1 MATGTGRAAGTLIR
15 PGDPGRLGATAEA
28 DGTNFALYS
37 SVASRVE
44 LCLFDAQGRE
54 CSRLTLPACEDGIWH
69 GHAPGVTAGQRYGFR
84 VHGPY
89 DPDKGLRCNPAKL
102 LLDPYARTIDGTFT
116 WHPAVFDYVADDG
129 GLVPNTD
136 DSAAHVPKSVVVA
149 AGGLQ
154 PGHRRIPWAE
164 TILYECNLRGFTM
177 QHPGVDASLR
187 GTFAALRQPAVIA
200 HLRSLGITSLE
211 LQPVQAFID
220 ERHLS
225 RVGLRNLWGYNTIAF
240 MAPMPRYAHG
250 HAVCEFR
257 DTVRA
262 LHDANIEVILDVAF
276 NHTGEGDRLGPTLA
290 FRGIDNLA
298 YYRTLPGDR
307 GAYVNDTG
315 CGNTINAD
323 HVMVR
328 RLIVDALAWWAQD
341 LGVDGFRF
349 DLATILG
356 RRSDGFSPTHP
367 LLADIGNHP
376 ALRDRK
382 LIAEPWDPGPGGYQL
397 GRFPPRW
404 AEWNDRYRDT
414 VRAFWRG
421 DAGTGGELARRLH
434 GSADLFEAGGR
445 PPFAS
450 VNFVTSHDGF
460 TLEDLV
466 SYNERHNEANGED
479 NRDGHAHNLSANHG
493 VEGPTHD
500 PGINA
505 LRRRQKQNMLAT
517 LLFSQGTP
525 MLLAG
530 DEFGNSQQGN
540 NNAYAQD
547 NETGWLD
554 WTGLDRDPE
563 FVDQVR
569 ELLHLRREQ
578 PLLRIDSYVHGTLE
592 RNGAATRLSWL
603 SPSGHARRDEDWH
616 EGPAFTL
623 LIEHRDG
630 NGPGAAVAIML
641 NGATEP
647 ATLQLPAGSDA
658 SAWRIA
664 FATCDAVIDAGGV
677 ALADRSIVLL
687 LRD

>member
-1 MATGTGRAAGTLIR
+1 MAAGTRRPAGTLIG
-15 PGDPGRLGATAEA
+15 PGDPRRLGATLDA
-28 DGTNFALYS
+28 DGANFAIYS
-37 SVASRVE
+37 SIASRVE
-44 LCLFDAQGRE
+44 LCLFDDE
-54 CSRLTLPACEDGIWH
+54 NHEFSRLTLPDCEDGIWH
-69 GHAPGVTAGQRYGFR
+69 GHVPGVSAGQRYGFR

-89 DPDKGLRCNPAKL
+89 DAARGLRCNPAKL
-102 LLDPYARTIDGTFT
+102 LLDPYARAVVGAFE
-116 WHPAVFDYVADDG
+116 WHPSVFDYVDDDG
-129 GLVPNTD
+129 ILRANTD

-149 AGGLQ
+149 TAGRQ
-154 PGHRRIPWAE
+154 PGHRRVPWSE
-164 TILYECNLRGFTM
+164 TILYECNVRGLTM
-177 QHPGVDASLR
+177 RHPGVDASLR
-187 GTFAALRQPAVIA
+187 GTFAGLQQPEIVAY
-200 HLRSLGITSLE
+200 LRSLGITSIE

-220 ERHLS
+220 ERHLT
-225 RVGLRNLWGYNTIAF
+225 RLGLSNLWGYNTIAF

-250 HAVCEFR
+250 PAVNEFR
-257 DTVRA
+257 EMVRV

-298 YYRTLPGDR
+298 YYRTQADDR
-307 GAYVNDTG
+307 GTYINDTG

-356 RRSDGFSPTHP
+356 RRGDGFTPTHP
-367 LLADIGNHP
+367 LLAEIGNHP
-376 ALRDRK
+376 ALRDSK

-414 VRAFWRG
+414 VRAYWRG

-434 GSADLFEAGGR
+434 GSADLFEASSR
-445 PPFAS
+445 PPCAS
-450 VNFVTSHDGF
+450 INFVTSHDGF
-460 TLEDLV
+460 TLADLV

-493 VEGPTHD
+493 VEGPTDD
-500 PGINA
+500 PAINA
-505 LRRRQKQNMLAT
+505 FRRRQRLNLLAT
-517 LLFSQGTP
+517 LMFSQGTP

-554 WTGLDRDPE
+554 WAGLDRDPD
-563 FVDQVR
+563 FVDDVR
-569 ELLHLRREQ
+569 EILHLRREQ
-578 PLLRIDSYVHGTLE
+578 SLLRIESYVHGRLE
-592 RNGAATRLSWL
+592 RDGETVTLTWL
-603 SPSGHARRDEDWH
+603 SPSGRSKRDEDWH
-616 EGPAFTL
+616 DSRAFTL
-623 LIEHRDG
+623 LIERR
-630 NGPGAAVAIML
+630 GAKGRGTALAIML
-641 NGATEP
+641 NGSDEA
-647 ATLQLPAGSDA
+647 ATLRLPAGGDPSG
-658 SAWRIA
+658 WRIA
-664 FATCDAVIDAGGV
+664 FSTCNAMIDAGRV
-677 ALADRSIVLL
+677 TLTDRSIALL
-687 LRD
+687 LLD